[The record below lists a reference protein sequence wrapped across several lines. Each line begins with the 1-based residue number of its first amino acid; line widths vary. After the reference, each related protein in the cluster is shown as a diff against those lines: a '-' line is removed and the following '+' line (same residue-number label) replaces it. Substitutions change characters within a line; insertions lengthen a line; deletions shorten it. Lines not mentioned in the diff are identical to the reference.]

1 MDPFFTELLKYGVG
15 GLLAAIFFKRELD
28 EKKAHEVTRAA
39 LIASLLDRLQ
49 DSKESVTKV
58 TDPLST
64 MAHALDKMSDK
75 IEVSKGN
82 R

>member
-1 MDPFFTELLKYGVG
+1 MDQLIPELLKYGVG
-15 GLLAAIFFKRELD
+15 GLLAAIFYKRELD
-28 EKKAHEVTRAA
+28 ERKAHDVTRAA
-39 LIASLLDRLQ
+39 LITAILARLE
-49 DSKESVTKV
+49 DTKENVTKV